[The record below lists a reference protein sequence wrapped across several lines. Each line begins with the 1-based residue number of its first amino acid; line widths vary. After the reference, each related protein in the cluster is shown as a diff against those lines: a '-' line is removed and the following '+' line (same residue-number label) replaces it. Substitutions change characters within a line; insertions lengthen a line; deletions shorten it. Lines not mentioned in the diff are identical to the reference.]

1 MYDLLNR
8 ARKEGLVAL
17 EVDIEDPAKTRFSQ
31 VSAFLKRPSHPRFRL
46 RHHAHGGQRR
56 RGTIDIDPNDGNSI

>member
-1 MYDLLNR
+1 MMYDLLNR

-17 EVDIEDPAKTRFSQ
+17 EVYIEDPPRARFLQ
-31 VSAFLKRPSHPRFRL
+31 VSRIFKRPSHPRFRL

-56 RGTIDIDPNDGNSI
+56 RGTIRH